1 MLAKTYSSIVIGID
15 AYTIEIEA
23 NVSTTQ
29 RGAENILS
37 IVGLLRCC
45 LIALIFRSVL
55 DTV

>member
-37 IVGLLRCC
+37 IISGGG
-45 LIALIFRSVL
+45 IFFEMKLS
-55 DTV
+55 